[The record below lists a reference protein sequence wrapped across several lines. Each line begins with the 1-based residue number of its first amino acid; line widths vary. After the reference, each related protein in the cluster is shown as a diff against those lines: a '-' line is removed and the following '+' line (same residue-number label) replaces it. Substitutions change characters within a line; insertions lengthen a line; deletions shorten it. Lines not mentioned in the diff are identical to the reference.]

1 MNDCNDRHMC
11 ERASASERAASTRPA
26 WPGNAM
32 NDDPLD
38 RAVRSAL
45 RDIVAAAPD
54 RHDVPVRA
62 EQFRAEGGRRRPLLA
77 AAVGL
82 IAAAGIVAVVAVSTR
97 STITTETAP
106 ATTGAPPSTA
116 PATTSTTAITTTTIS
131 ATTTVAPTPGP
142 LRRVEFQRGTNNTS
156 VTDEIGRERATASS
170 SKPRPSSG

>member
-1 MNDCNDRHMC
+1 MQRFQ
-11 ERASASERAASTRPA
+11 AS
-26 WPGNAM
+26 
-32 NDDPLD
+32 
-38 RAVRSAL
+38 
-45 RDIVAAAPD
+45 
-54 RHDVPVRA
+54 
-62 EQFRAEGGRRRPLLA
+62 A

-156 VTDEIGRERATASS
+156 VTDEIGPGTSDRFVLEATSEQRMIVDVDAAIPDITFSIFA
-170 SKPRPSSG
+170 PDGTPLTEDEVVAAVELPADGDYVVEVTTTGAGGEYVIDFLIN